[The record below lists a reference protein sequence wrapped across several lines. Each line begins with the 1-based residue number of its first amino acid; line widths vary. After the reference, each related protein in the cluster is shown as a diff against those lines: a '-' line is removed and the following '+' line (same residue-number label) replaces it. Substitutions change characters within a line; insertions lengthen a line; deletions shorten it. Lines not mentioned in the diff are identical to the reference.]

1 MTLLV
6 RGGTVVN
13 ADQSVRT
20 DVLCDGRQIIAVGP
34 DLQPPA
40 GATIID
46 AGGLLVLPG
55 GIDPHTHM
63 EMPFMGTTSTD
74 DDFYTG
80 TAAGLA
86 GGTTM
91 IIDFVIPES
100 GGSLVAAWRI
110 WRERAEK
117 AAADYALHVA
127 VTILVGRSGRRDGRT
142 GARTRGQELQ
152 AVHGL

>member
-13 ADQSVRT
+13 ADQSVRA
-20 DVLCDGRQIIAVGP
+20 DVLCDGRRIVAVGH
-34 DLQPPA
+34 DLDAPA
-40 GATIID
+40 GTDIVD

-74 DDFYTG
+74 DFYTG
-80 TAAGLA
+80 TPAALA

-91 IIDFVIPES
+91 IIDFVIPDA
-100 GGSLVAAWRI
+100 GG
-110 WRERAEK
+110 
-117 AAADYALHVA
+117 
-127 VTILVGRSGRRDGRT
+127 
-142 GARTRGQELQ
+142 
-152 AVHGL
+152 